1 MGRPM
6 DLILYHPAAVAL
18 LPAVPPLLDDVAN
31 LPGVR
36 AGVITPD
43 DPYFAYL
50 RAIGA
55 PGPPADG
62 GP

>member
-18 LPAVPPLLDDVAN
+18 LPAVPPLLDDVAS

-36 AGVITPD
+36 AGVIAPD

-50 RAIGA
+50 RAIAAQGSST
-55 PGPPADG
+55 DG